1 MLVGLL
7 CWREGK
13 DGDDKERGLPSL
25 PAYPR
30 QVDHGYVMWNHRTLD
45 EFHSR
50 YRLRFEIF
58 FNLTNDLACLLYE
71 FLKRV
76 CAVRTTLSH
85 CLTVSTVSLA
95 L

>member
-7 CWREGK
+7 SWREGK

-50 YRLRFEIF
+50 YRLRFE
-58 FNLTNDLACLLYE
+58 T
-71 FLKRV
+71 FLQP
-76 CAVRTTLSH
+76 
-85 CLTVSTVSLA
+85 
-95 L
+95 